1 MLLCLSVTILASFFA
16 GIIQANFLLDNDSL
30 IFKVG
35 MERSQACQ
43 VLTSLSLDKR
53 VSDETKTST
62 CKDL

>member
-1 MLLCLSVTILASFFA
+1 MLLCLSVTILASFFV

-35 MERSQACQ
+35 MERSQASQ

-53 VSDETKTST
+53 ASVQTKTST